1 MVKFDRRLHRRF
13 PRRYAIKYGQG
24 EANKRGFTVNMSL
37 GGMAISSATGV
48 QTRHRTGD
56 AADHRHRPR
65 IPLRGISRWN
75 SHKANVGQRRM
86 TFEMGVE
93 LTARTPS
100 YTTLL
105 QDIIDQFTERRRAPR
120 FKQYFKVNIEDSD
133 KLMELYTRDISRG
146 GVYVVTKDAP
156 ALRSTINV
164 KMYLYDIMEAV
175 RVEGEV
181 VHVLGPEKAK
191 ELGQEPGFGVQLPV
205 FSRMTVKF
213 LRNISSSWKRKGPN
227 GTDSTYPDSWP
238 AGSPCC

>member
-37 GGMAISSATGV
+37 GGMAISSATVFKPGTELEL
-48 QTRHRTGD
+48 QLITDTEE
-56 AADHRHRPR
+56 

-146 GVYVVTKDAP
+146 GVYVVTNDAP

-191 ELGQEPGFGVQLPV
+191 ELGQEPGFGVQFTRFFEDDREILE
-205 FSRMTVKF
+205 KYI
-213 LRNISSSWKRKGPN
+213 LQLEKEGAEWN
-227 GTDSTYPDSWP
+227 
-238 AGSPCC
+238 